1 MDAAQF
7 ERLIG
12 QLVDSNRGVNER
24 AVEDRAAA
32 ARNAD
37 SLATAISR
45 GGDSRERTPHR
56 FDNRGDSL
64 NTVLKTEREA
74 MAWAKENPFDPVKN
88 AADIWGT
95 DMSGHHLRPI
105 VRTGTALWHDRL

>member
-37 SLATAISR
+37 SLATAIS
-45 GGDSRERTPHR
+45 
-56 FDNRGDSL
+56 
-64 NTVLKTEREA
+64 
-74 MAWAKENPFDPVKN
+74 
-88 AADIWGT
+88 
-95 DMSGHHLRPI
+95 
-105 VRTGTALWHDRL
+105 

>member
-12 QLVDSNRGVNER
+12 TLADSNRGVNER
-24 AVEDRAAA
+24 AAEDRAAA

-56 FDNRGDSL
+56 FDNP
-64 NTVLKTEREA
+64 A
-74 MAWAKENPFDPVKN
+74 
-88 AADIWGT
+88 
-95 DMSGHHLRPI
+95 
-105 VRTGTALWHDRL
+105 